1 LFALTFPEPRRR
13 ILIGLALVKARIGG
27 ASSDGFRSDDAPVPA
42 LHALTLPERAPLSDG
57 GFLAGVLP
65 MNIASAAGAAGL
77 TAKAVRYYE
86 SVGLLAAPRRD
97 NGYRDYGP
105 AEIARLKFL
114 ARARNLGFSVDECR
128 ALLSLWSD
136 SRRSSA
142 DVRAM
147 AQTRIREIEAK
158 IAELESL
165 KRSLGSLVA
174 ACHGDDRP
182 DCPIIDDLAGCGHA
196 H

>member
-1 LFALTFPEPRRR
+1 
-13 ILIGLALVKARIGG
+13 
-27 ASSDGFRSDDAPVPA
+27 
-42 LHALTLPERAPLSDG
+42 
-57 GFLAGVLP
+57 
-65 MNIASAAGAAGL
+65 MNIAAAAGAAGL

-136 SRRSSA
+136 SCRSSA